1 MVESGLHSKYII
13 CYFVPQNQINHTQPN
28 MKNLI
33 ERLVSGTLPKDFIT
47 VDEDLALIPI
57 TSANYKDRRLEP
69 TKLSHALIAVATSGH
84 CDIKVNIKEYELE
97 APMLL
102 TLMPG
107 QIVEFGKASI
117 NFEGYAI
124 ALSKRFIDIVNLPGW
139 QQQYMNIYNNP
150 VRELSPEVQ
159 GAMKVFFSILYHAAE
174 DTDNPFRLQVIENLI
189 RVFYYGGLSKFHNL
203 KDMQQGQK
211 NSIVERFIEL
221 VRQHYR
227 DERQIGFYA
236 DKLCI
241 TPKYLSKLVKENTGR
256 SAGEWIE
263 NHVILDARAMLQSS
277 DMTIQQIA
285 SSLNFPNQ
293 SFFGKYFKRATG
305 LSPKQYRN
313 QK

>member
-1 MVESGLHSKYII
+1 
-13 CYFVPQNQINHTQPN
+13 
-28 MKNLI
+28 MKQLI
-33 ERLVSGTLPKDFIT
+33 EKLVTGNYPNDTLTIE
-47 VDEDLALIPI
+47 EDLALIQFNPQN
-57 TSANYKDRRLEP
+57 AQRKKFEPKKLE
-69 TKLSHALIAVATSGH
+69 HAIIVVATAGH
-84 CDIKVNIKEYELE
+84 CSAKINIKEYEIE
-97 APMLL
+97 APMLV

-107 QIVEFGKASI
+107 QIVELNNSSI

-124 ALSKRFIDIVNLPGW
+124 ALSKRFIDMVNLPGW

-150 VRELSPEVQ
+150 IREISPEVQ

-174 DTDNPFRLQVIENLI
+174 DTENPFRLQVIENLI

-203 KDMQQGQK
+203 KDIASGQK

-221 VRQHYR
+221 VHQHYR
-227 DERQIGFYA
+227 EERQIGFYA

-256 SAGEWIE
+256 SAGDWIE
-263 NHVILDARAMLQSS
+263 SHVILDARAMLQSS

-285 SSLNFPNQ
+285 TSLNFPNQ

-313 QK
+313 SK